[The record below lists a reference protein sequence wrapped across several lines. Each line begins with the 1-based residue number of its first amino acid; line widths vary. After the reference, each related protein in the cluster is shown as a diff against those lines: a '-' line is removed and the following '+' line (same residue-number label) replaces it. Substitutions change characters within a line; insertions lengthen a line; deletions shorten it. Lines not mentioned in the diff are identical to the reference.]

1 MNCQVK
7 QEIVTDS
14 ESSGSDSSEDEDEVV
29 KEKKEEEAEKELAP
43 KTKNELGL
51 SDLPAVEDM
60 NLKVHIAAIATISP
74 ILRFR

>member
-1 MNCQVK
+1 MK

-14 ESSGSDSSEDEDEVV
+14 ESSSDSDSSEEEDEAAV
-29 KEKKEEEAEKELAP
+29 KEKEKEEEVEKELPP

-60 NLKVHIAAIATISP
+60 DLKVCNYTS
-74 ILRFR
+74 L

>member
-1 MNCQVK
+1 MK

-14 ESSGSDSSEDEDEVV
+14 ESSDSDSSSEDEDEAV
-29 KEKKEEEAEKELAP
+29 KEKKEEEVEKELAP

-60 NLKVHIAAIATISP
+60 DLKVHFKS
-74 ILRFR
+74 LKWHLQQC

>member
-1 MNCQVK
+1 MSYCQVK

-14 ESSGSDSSEDEDEVV
+14 DSSDSDSSEEEDEGV
-29 KEKKEEEAEKELAP
+29 KEKKEEEVEKELPP

-60 NLKVHIAAIATISP
+60 DLKVHFAALAAMSLIC
-74 ILRFR
+74 